1 SLFRFWRPVT
11 SATPRSE
18 IFVRPS
24 VFLIAASFL
33 FLHHPLHRR
42 FPSVRP
48 SFSSQLRFSLVF
60 CLSSLDKMTSGSS
73 ASSTPPNKKSKAE
86 ELTAAMET
94 KKDLTEEIQRLEVL
108 NAKLITDLM
117 VSQESIK
124 IAKAKLENNAL
135 IIRELTDGVENVVD
149 KVVNADVVGLDE
161 VNADAVGQGEV
172 MIADVIDEVVHA
184 DAVGQGEMI
193 ADVLGEGVHVDAVC
207 EVVER
212 HQTRED
218 LKVTMFDLNLK
229 VYSRKRD
236 RG

>member
-1 SLFRFWRPVT
+1 
-11 SATPRSE
+11 
-18 IFVRPS
+18 
-24 VFLIAASFL
+24 
-33 FLHHPLHRR
+33 
-42 FPSVRP
+42 
-48 SFSSQLRFSLVF
+48 
-60 CLSSLDKMTSGSS
+60 MTSGSS

-193 ADVLGEGVHVDAVC
+193 ADVIDEGVHADAVGQG
-207 EVVER
+207 EMIADVIDEGVHADAVGQVVER

>member
-1 SLFRFWRPVT
+1 
-11 SATPRSE
+11 
-18 IFVRPS
+18 
-24 VFLIAASFL
+24 
-33 FLHHPLHRR
+33 
-42 FPSVRP
+42 
-48 SFSSQLRFSLVF
+48 
-60 CLSSLDKMTSGSS
+60 MTSGSS

-149 KVVNADVVGLDE
+149 KVVNAD
-161 VNADAVGQGEV
+161 AVGQGEV

-193 ADVLGEGVHVDAVC
+193 ADVIDEGVHADAVGQ
-207 EVVER
+207 VVER

>member
-149 KVVNADVVGLDE
+149 KVVNAD
-161 VNADAVGQGEV
+161 AVGQGEV